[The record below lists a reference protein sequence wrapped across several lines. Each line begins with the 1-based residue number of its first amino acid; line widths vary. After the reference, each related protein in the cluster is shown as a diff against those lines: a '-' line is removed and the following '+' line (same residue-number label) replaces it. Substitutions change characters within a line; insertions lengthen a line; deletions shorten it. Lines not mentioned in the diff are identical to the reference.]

1 MNTREKILQLQ
12 ALLERAAEARAAG
25 RRIVLAAGR
34 FDLISLEAIE
44 SLGSAGKSGALV
56 VAAVAP
62 DSVGTGLLTAEA
74 RAQLIAALASV
85 DLVVIGASGA
95 LREALRPDQYV
106 EIPANLASELIER
119 FRQEHRE

>member
-62 DSVGTGLLTAEA
+62 DSAGTGLLTAEA

>member
-44 SLGSAGKSGALV
+44 SLGSAGKGGALV
-56 VAAVAP
+56 VAVVAP
-62 DSVGTGLLTAEA
+62 DSAGSGLLSAEA

-85 DLVVIGASGA
+85 DLVVIGAAGA

-119 FRQEHRE
+119 FRLEHRE

>member
-44 SLGSAGKSGALV
+44 SLGSAGKGGALV
-56 VAAVAP
+56 VAVVAP
-62 DSVGTGLLTAEA
+62 DSAGSGLLSAEA

-85 DLVVIGASGA
+85 DLVVIGAAGD
-95 LREALRPDQYV
+95 LRKALRPDQYM

-119 FRQEHRE
+119 FRMEHRE